1 MDFSLSSFATTL
13 LFSSI
18 SILFLSYFI
27 SGYHIVSQKGF
38 LFVSLIILLI
48 VVRLFIP
55 VEFTAIQ
62 SNIYIT
68 KFLPQ
73 IYLLL
78 TQKRILFGN
87 LERSIFDCFLF
98 FSFVGSFYYVVK
110 LIVSYMAT
118 KCRLQ
123 NYSIIDDAEIN
134 AVFQKI
140 LSEYKREAK
149 IRIVK
154 SDNIS
159 SPFLFGFLKPI
170 IVLPDIHLTEEEWYF
185 ILSHEIVHYH
195 HKDLWLR
202 FIGEILQIIYW
213 WNPAIFLL
221 CRKINQFQELRTD
234 LFVLQKLD
242 EVQKLS
248 YTECLLKLA
257 KQQCISQNKW
267 IAAFQNEGEL
277 TNRITSILCTLSDET
292 LNNNIHKTRFTV
304 CTYAFAILL
313 TVFTLFFSNLVIIKP
328 SGQLPEELTR
338 DTFVINNQNGYLV
351 LQEDGTYDVYVNGS
365 YLITVTQIF
374 DDTLKISN
382 WKGEI
387 IHEAKN
393 PFHLNNLFECT
404 F

>member
-27 SGYHIVSQKGF
+27 SGYRIVSRKGF
-38 LFVSLIILLI
+38 LFVSIVILLI

-55 VEFTAIQ
+55 VEFIAIQ

-68 KFLPQ
+68 KLLPQ
-73 IYLLL
+73 IYLFL
-78 TQKRILFGN
+78 TQKRFLFGN
-87 LERSIFDCFLF
+87 IERSIFDCFLF
-98 FSFVGSFYYVVK
+98 ISFIGSFYYAVK
-110 LIVSYMAT
+110 LIVSYIVM

-123 NYSIIDDAEIN
+123 NYQTIDDAAIN
-134 AVFQKI
+134 KVFQKI
-140 LSEYKREAK
+140 LSGYKRETK
-149 IRIVK
+149 FRIVK

-159 SPFLFGFLKPI
+159 SPFLFGFFKPI

-185 ILSHEIVHYH
+185 ILSHEIAHYY

-213 WNPAIFLL
+213 WNPAVFLL
-221 CRKINQFQELRTD
+221 CKQIDKFQELRTD

-248 YTECLLKLA
+248 YTECLIKLY
-257 KQQCISQNKW
+257 KLQYISQNKW
-267 IAAFQNEGEL
+267 IAAFQNEGDL
-277 TNRITSILCTLSDET
+277 TNRINSILCALSDET
-292 LNNNIHKTRFTV
+292 LKNDIHKTRFTV
-304 CTYAFAILL
+304 CTYALAIFMSIFA
-313 TVFTLFFSNLVIIKP
+313 LFLSNFAVIKP

-351 LQEDGTYDVYVNGS
+351 LQEDGTYDVYVNGD

-382 WKGEI
+382 WKGEV
-387 IHEAKN
+387 IHEAQKSL
-393 PFHLNNLFECT
+393 HLNNLFECT